1 MGETKISYH
10 YPPSSAIHIRIA
22 QSSGREVPP
31 MHYSE
36 GEGLKTLVS
45 RIIVVY
51 RRNNYVVSCMQKT
64 KKQKQKDLKNYI

>member
-31 MHYSE
+31 MHYFE
-36 GEGLKTLVS
+36 NEGLKTLVS
-45 RIIVVY
+45 RNIVVY
-51 RRNNYVVSCMQKT
+51 RRDDYVISCMQKM
-64 KKQKQKDLKNYI
+64 KKKKSEN